1 MSVTYNKPSSVL
13 SVITQEIHDEVS
25 LLAVCAGHEDK
36 TWRHNALSE
45 DLIRWAADWILTHEE
60 LASFNS
66 GNGFDLLSKAL
77 VRVYTSPRYEGRG
90 EVGELLLHII
100 LRKFLN
106 SERAIS
112 RIYFKDAPNMTVN
125 GFDAVHIVAAEPAEG
140 TEEELELWLGESKFY
155 VNSYDAVSA
164 VLKELQD
171 HLSTGYLRTEFAAI
185 ADKIPTTWRHAGAVR
200 SLLAREVSL
209 DDVFERV
216 VVPVFITFD
225 SDILTKHQTSSG
237 AYQAEMADHMKTEWE
252 GFRRRLGN
260 LELPREVRVHLI
272 LLPMATKKKLIDTFD
287 GRLKRWQELSMT

>member
-1 MSVTYNKPSSVL
+1 MVTYDKPETVL
-13 SVITQEIHDEVS
+13 SIITQEIHDEVS

-36 TWRHNALSE
+36 IWRHAALAE
-45 DLIRWAADWILTHEE
+45 DLLRWSADWILTHEE
-60 LASFNS
+60 LQGFNS

-77 VRVYTSPRYEGRG
+77 VRVYTSPKYEGRG

-125 GFDAVHIVAAEPAEG
+125 GFDAVHIVAAEGSDGAED
-140 TEEELELWLGESKFY
+140 ELELWLGESKFY
-155 VNSYDAVSA
+155 VNSYDAISA
-164 VLKELQD
+164 VLKELQE
-171 HLSTGYLRTEFAAI
+171 HLNTSYLRTEFAAI
-185 ADKIPTTWRHAGAVR
+185 SDKIPTAWKHADAVKN
-200 SLLAREVSL
+200 LLARRVSL
-209 DDVFERV
+209 DEVFERV

-225 SDILTKHQTSSG
+225 SDILTKHQTSS
-237 AYQAEMADHMKTEWE
+237 AEYQTEMADYMRTEWE
-252 GFRRRLGN
+252 GFQRRLNN

-287 GRLKRWQELSMT
+287 GRLKRWQELSIG